1 MTSEPITAPSHRAEI
16 HVRPYRP
23 SDQDFVLSLSSRLT
37 IGMAPWRDPEK
48 MRVVMRQ
55 FTQESTEKSNEAT
68 TSNAIVFIAE
78 NADGQVLGFASVA
91 HNVNFTGE
99 VQAYIGELVVSAEA
113 EGQGVGHALI
123 AAVEDWARTRG
134 YTILVLDTGAANHRA
149 RAFYEQQGYQEE
161 SVRLVKVL

>member
-1 MTSEPITAPSHRAEI
+1 MVNEPVTSPSNREAMHI
-16 HVRPYRP
+16 RPYRP
-23 SDQDFVLSLSSRLT
+23 SDQDFVLSLAPRLT

-48 MRVVMRQ
+48 MRTVMRQ
-55 FTQESTEKSNEAT
+55 FTMESMEKSDEAA

-78 NADGQVLGFASVA
+78 NANGQPLGFASVA

-113 EGQGVGHALI
+113 EGRGVGHALI

-134 YTILVLDTGAANHRA
+134 YTIVVLDTGAANHRA
-149 RAFYEQQGYQEE
+149 RAFYAQQGYQEE